1 MFKCRVKAKWKAKKL
16 ENLCG
21 KVRRSKSHD
30 IASCCG
36 AAHCTL
42 HKTSSFWIRANTFV
56 TQNIKWVFLFSFI
69 LGKGQRQQCW
79 KYCNIGPC
87 RLQVSI
93 GMVSIGFVVKKIGTK
108 QALTTLSISSLSFH
122 FLFIFSFSLHFLAAR
137 LPQFVQP
144 WLMTTLEIQHNNMKL
159 TNKVTYWWFKYKSFY
174 FIPMSLWNC
183 NYQSNW
189 FVDILMS

>member
-21 KVRRSKSHD
+21 KVRRGKSHD

-122 FLFIFSFSLHFLAAR
+122 FLFIFSFSLHFLSIFSQPGCKAATSCAT
-137 LPQFVQP
+137 LVITDLLSEKESAAL
-144 WLMTTLEIQHNNMKL
+144 WTATT
-159 TNKVTYWWFKYKSFY
+159 WFDLFRE
-174 FIPMSLWNC
+174 
-183 NYQSNW
+183 
-189 FVDILMS
+189 